1 MNLSGVKAT
10 GVWIDEM
17 GFEPAAKR
25 IATSIRDTTLFID
38 KTPYYYA
45 NPILY
50 SFTELEEMAQWCWDT
65 LGPCGYRPETMR
77 TVWNYQAEPD
87 YIFWFEEE
95 KHLMMFILRW
105 S

>member
-1 MNLSGVKAT
+1 MNLSGARAT
-10 GVWIDEM
+10 TVILDDVP
-17 GFEPAAKR
+17 FELADRR
-25 IATSIRDTTLFID
+25 IATFTRDTNLFI
-38 KTPYYYA
+38 TYHYA
-45 NPILY
+45 NPIMY

-65 LGPCGYRPETMR
+65 FGPCGYRPETMR